1 MWHEIGKLVPVT
13 PPSLT
18 DRLIAHSVL
27 APINQATADLLQEA
41 ALELARLESQ
51 LEAVR
56 LAKPAYHQPPYVDGY
71 FGER

>member
-1 MWHEIGKLVPVT
+1 VT
-13 PPSLT
+13 APLT
-18 DRLIAHSVL
+18 DRLLVRAAQLVDDHRDMESEEL
-27 APINQATADLLQEA
+27 AELLREA